1 MLHGWLL
8 LLLSLPPRPSS
19 LRVRAWRRLRGLG
32 AVPLRSSAYLLPDSP
47 DRYEQFQW
55 LAQEIQRDGGEATL
69 LRVDR
74 IENMQRPDVVRLFQE
89 ARNQDYA
96 ALAERYRK
104 LLKGRRPRLAEEL
117 ARLARE
123 MGRITEID
131 FFEAPG
137 RREVERAR
145 EAVEERTAPGRARP
159 AGAAPPLDL
168 AALKGRRWVTRPRP
182 HVDRIASAWLIKRFV
197 DPEAEFV
204 FAPPIRFPAT
214 RSRSTWPAWT
224 SDITARTA
232 RSRPSCA
239 APGSAT
245 ASSAILAEIVHEAD
259 IKDRKFAREEAR
271 GIDLALRALL
281 SAIKDDQE
289 ALAQGMTLFDGLYT
303 TDRGASMSEPR
314 TTWGLVRYFLYLGS
328 LGFGGPVALVGY
340 MQRDLVERR
349 ALVHQAG
356 LPQGPGALA
365 ARARAPRRPARHL
378 PGLRPRRGSRAP
390 PWSGSRSSSPPS

>member
-1 MLHGWLL
+1 M
-8 LLLSLPPRPSS
+8 LSLPPRPSS
-19 LRVRAWRRLRGLG
+19 LRVRSWRRLRGLG

-55 LAQEIQRDGGEATL
+55 LAQEVQRDGGEATL

-74 IENMQRPDVVRLFQE
+74 IENMQQPDVVRLFHE

-123 MGRITEID
+123 MDRLTEID

-145 EAVEERTAPGRARP
+145 EAVEERTASGRARP

-204 FAPPIRFPAT
+204 FAPPDQIPPDAIPFDMAGVDFGHQGEDCTFETLLR
-214 RSRSTWPAWT
+214 RSGLR
-224 SDITARTA
+224 DRKL
-232 RSRPSCA
+232 
-239 APGSAT
+239 
-245 ASSAILAEIVHEAD
+245 AILAEIVHEAD
-259 IKDRKFAREEAR
+259 IKDQKFTREEAR

-281 SAIKDDQE
+281 SAIKDDHE
-289 ALAQGMTLFDGLYT
+289 ALAHGMTLFDGLYAT
-303 TDRGASMSEPR
+303 
-314 TTWGLVRYFLYLGS
+314 
-328 LGFGGPVALVGY
+328 VG
-340 MQRDLVERR
+340 EH
-349 ALVHQAG
+349 A
-356 LPQGPGALA
+356 
-365 ARARAPRRPARHL
+365 
-378 PGLRPRRGSRAP
+378 
-390 PWSGSRSSSPPS
+390 

>member
-1 MLHGWLL
+1 
-8 LLLSLPPRPSS
+8 
-19 LRVRAWRRLRGLG
+19 
-32 AVPLRSSAYLLPDSP
+32 VPLRSSAYLLPDSP

-74 IENMQRPDVVRLFQE
+74 IENMQERDVVHLFQE

-104 LLKGRRPRLAEEL
+104 LLKGRRPRLTEEL

-131 FFEAPG
+131 FFEASG

-145 EAVEERTAPGRARP
+145 EAVEERTASGRARP

-204 FAPPIRFPAT
+204 FASPDHVPGDAIPFDMAGVDFGHHGEDCTFETLLR
-214 RSRSTWPAWT
+214 
-224 SDITARTA
+224 RTGL
-232 RSRPSCA
+232 RDRKL
-239 APGSAT
+239 
-245 ASSAILAEIVHEAD
+245 AILAEIVHEAD
-259 IKDRKFAREEAR
+259 IKDQKFAREEAR

-281 SAIKDDQE
+281 SAIKDDHE
-289 ALAQGMTLFDGLYT
+289 ALAHGMTLFDGLYAT
-303 TDRGASMSEPR
+303 
-314 TTWGLVRYFLYLGS
+314 
-328 LGFGGPVALVGY
+328 VG
-340 MQRDLVERR
+340 ER
-349 ALVHQAG
+349 A
-356 LPQGPGALA
+356 
-365 ARARAPRRPARHL
+365 
-378 PGLRPRRGSRAP
+378 
-390 PWSGSRSSSPPS
+390 

>member
-1 MLHGWLL
+1 M
-8 LLLSLPPRPSS
+8 
-19 LRVRAWRRLRGLG
+19 
-32 AVPLRSSAYLLPDSP
+32 PLRSSAYLLPDSP

-74 IENMQRPDVVRLFQE
+74 IENMQQPDVVRLFQE

-145 EAVEERTAPGRARP
+145 EAVEERTALGRARP

-204 FAPPIRFPAT
+204 FAPPDQIPGDAIPFDMAGVDFGHQGEDCTFETLLR
-214 RSRSTWPAWT
+214 
-224 SDITARTA
+224 RTGL
-232 RSRPSCA
+232 RDRKL
-239 APGSAT
+239 
-245 ASSAILAEIVHEAD
+245 AILAEIVHEAD
-259 IKDRKFAREEAR
+259 IKDQKFAREEAR

-281 SAIKDDQE
+281 SAIKDDHE
-289 ALAQGMTLFDGLYT
+289 ALAHGMTLFDGLYAT
-303 TDRGASMSEPR
+303 
-314 TTWGLVRYFLYLGS
+314 
-328 LGFGGPVALVGY
+328 VG
-340 MQRDLVERR
+340 ER
-349 ALVHQAG
+349 A
-356 LPQGPGALA
+356 
-365 ARARAPRRPARHL
+365 
-378 PGLRPRRGSRAP
+378 
-390 PWSGSRSSSPPS
+390 

>member
-1 MLHGWLL
+1 MLHGWIL

-32 AVPLRSSAYLLPDSP
+32 AVALRNSAYLLPDSP

-55 LAQEIQRDGGEATL
+55 LAQEILRDGGEATL

-74 IENMQRPDVVRLFQE
+74 IENMQHADVVRLFQD

-96 ALAERYRK
+96 TLAERYRK

-137 RREVERAR
+137 RREAERAR
-145 EAVEERTAPGRARP
+145 EAVEERTAAGRARS

-168 AALKGRRWVTRPRP
+168 AALTGRRWVTRPRP

-204 FAPPIRFPAT
+204 FAPPDQIPADAIPFDMAGVDFGHHGEDCT
-214 RSRSTWPAWT
+214 FETLLR
-224 SDITARTA
+224 RTGL
-232 RSRPSCA
+232 RDRKL
-239 APGSAT
+239 
-245 ASSAILAEIVHEAD
+245 AILAEIVHEAD
-259 IKDRKFAREEAR
+259 IKDQKFAREEAR

-281 SAIKDDQE
+281 AAIKGDHE
-289 ALAQGMTLFDGLYT
+289 ALAHGMTLFDGLYAT
-303 TDRGASMSEPR
+303 
-314 TTWGLVRYFLYLGS
+314 
-328 LGFGGPVALVGY
+328 VG
-340 MQRDLVERR
+340 ER
-349 ALVHQAG
+349 A
-356 LPQGPGALA
+356 
-365 ARARAPRRPARHL
+365 
-378 PGLRPRRGSRAP
+378 
-390 PWSGSRSSSPPS
+390 

>member
-19 LRVRAWRRLRGLG
+19 LRVRAWRRLRVLG
-32 AVPLRSSAYLLPDSP
+32 AVPLRNSAYLLPDSA

-74 IENMQRPDVVRLFQE
+74 IENMKQPDVVRLFQE

-96 ALAERYRK
+96 VLADRYRK
-104 LLKGRRPRLAEEL
+104 VLKGRRPRLAEEL

-123 MGRITEID
+123 MGRIAEID

-145 EAVEERTAPGRARP
+145 EAVEQRTATGRARL

-168 AALKGRRWVTRPRP
+168 DALKGRRWVTRPRP

-204 FAPPIRFPAT
+204 FAPPDQIPGDAIPFDMAGVDFGHHGEDCTFETLLR
-214 RSRSTWPAWT
+214 
-224 SDITARTA
+224 RTGL
-232 RSRPSCA
+232 RDRKL
-239 APGSAT
+239 
-245 ASSAILAEIVHEAD
+245 AILAEIVHEAD
-259 IKDRKFAREEAR
+259 LKDQKFAREEAR
-271 GIDLALRALL
+271 GIDLALRGLL

-289 ALAQGMTLFDGLYT
+289 ALAHGLTLFDGLYAT
-303 TDRGASMSEPR
+303 IG
-314 TTWGLVRYFLYLGS
+314 
-328 LGFGGPVALVGY
+328 
-340 MQRDLVERR
+340 ER
-349 ALVHQAG
+349 A
-356 LPQGPGALA
+356 
-365 ARARAPRRPARHL
+365 
-378 PGLRPRRGSRAP
+378 
-390 PWSGSRSSSPPS
+390 

>member
-1 MLHGWLL
+1 MLHGWIL

-32 AVPLRSSAYLLPDSP
+32 AVALRSSAYLLPDSP

-55 LAQEIQRDGGEATL
+55 LAQEILRDGGEATL

-74 IENMQRPDVVRLFQE
+74 IENMQHADVVRLFQD

-96 ALAERYRK
+96 TLAERYRK

-137 RREVERAR
+137 RREAERAR
-145 EAVEERTAPGRARP
+145 EAVEERTAAGRARP

-168 AALKGRRWVTRPRP
+168 AALTGRRWVTRPRP

-204 FAPPIRFPAT
+204 FAPPDQIPADAIPFDMAGVDFGHQGEDCT
-214 RSRSTWPAWT
+214 FETLLR
-224 SDITARTA
+224 RTGL
-232 RSRPSCA
+232 RDRKL
-239 APGSAT
+239 
-245 ASSAILAEIVHEAD
+245 AILAEIVHEAD
-259 IKDRKFAREEAR
+259 IKDQKFAREEAR

-281 SAIKDDQE
+281 AAIKDDHE
-289 ALAQGMTLFDGLYT
+289 ALAHGMTLFDGLYAT
-303 TDRGASMSEPR
+303 
-314 TTWGLVRYFLYLGS
+314 
-328 LGFGGPVALVGY
+328 VG
-340 MQRDLVERR
+340 ER
-349 ALVHQAG
+349 A
-356 LPQGPGALA
+356 
-365 ARARAPRRPARHL
+365 
-378 PGLRPRRGSRAP
+378 
-390 PWSGSRSSSPPS
+390 

>member
-1 MLHGWLL
+1 
-8 LLLSLPPRPSS
+8 
-19 LRVRAWRRLRGLG
+19 
-32 AVPLRSSAYLLPDSP
+32 VPLRSSAYLLPDSP

-69 LRVDR
+69 LRVER
-74 IENMQRPDVVRLFQE
+74 IENMQQPDVVRLFQE

-96 ALAERYRK
+96 TLAERYRK

-145 EAVEERTAPGRARP
+145 EAVEERTAAGRARP

-204 FAPPIRFPAT
+204 FAPPDQIPGDAIPFDMAGVDFGHQGEDCTFETLLR
-214 RSRSTWPAWT
+214 
-224 SDITARTA
+224 RTGLRDRKLA
-232 RSRPSCA
+232 V
-239 APGSAT
+239 
-245 ASSAILAEIVHEAD
+245 LAEIVHEAD
-259 IKDRKFAREEAR
+259 IKDQKFAREEAR

-281 SAIKDDQE
+281 SVIKDDHE
-289 ALAQGMTLFDGLYT
+289 ALAHGLTLFDGLYAT
-303 TDRGASMSEPR
+303 
-314 TTWGLVRYFLYLGS
+314 
-328 LGFGGPVALVGY
+328 VG
-340 MQRDLVERR
+340 ER
-349 ALVHQAG
+349 A
-356 LPQGPGALA
+356 
-365 ARARAPRRPARHL
+365 
-378 PGLRPRRGSRAP
+378 
-390 PWSGSRSSSPPS
+390 